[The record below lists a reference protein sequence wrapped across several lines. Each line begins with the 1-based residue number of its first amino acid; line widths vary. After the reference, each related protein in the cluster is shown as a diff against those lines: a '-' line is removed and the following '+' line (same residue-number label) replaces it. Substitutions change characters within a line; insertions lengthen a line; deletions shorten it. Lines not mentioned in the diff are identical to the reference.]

1 MNNKTDLQSKISS
14 KNLQEEKPTTDDVIL
29 LLISIL
35 SQNNIKNS
43 VNSEHSLVV
52 ELDNKPFELVI
63 NKVESFNE

>member
-14 KNLQEEKPTTDDVIL
+14 KNLQEEKPTIDDVIL